1 MCQENSNMQVVF
13 LGRNISNVRTYV
25 FCVFNNCEI
34 IFLIR
39 DVWVGKDG
47 ILILLVTFVTYW
59 EDPAYFK
66 SPWSVLKNSIFII
79 TVEFFSL
86 FKPETEEELGWV
98 TLRFGRYLLF
108 FVTFVT
114 YYWEDPANFKS
125 DPWSI

>member
-1 MCQENSNMQVVF
+1 MSRKGWDFDIVSYFCDLLRRPSLFQKSLVSNN
-13 LGRNISNVRTYV
+13 L
-25 FCVFNNCEI
+25 
-34 IFLIR
+34 
-39 DVWVGKDG
+39 
-47 ILILLVTFVTYW
+47 
-59 EDPAYFK
+59 
-66 SPWSVLKNSIFII
+66 II